1 MFPQKVA
8 QALGLSRPVRDF
20 NPDYLVKDSV
30 KTCPVQ
36 GPVWF
41 TQYLKAEI
49 TISECLAAQFSHITM
64 SKRFAESEGAR
75 EGDRAYNKRQKPLQP
90 PEQVVE
96 IFSARQLQDLLVF
109 RQDDVDQIR
118 NGNKNHTRL
127 TTSG

>member
-1 MFPQKVA
+1 
-8 QALGLSRPVRDF
+8 
-20 NPDYLVKDSV
+20 
-30 KTCPVQ
+30 
-36 GPVWF
+36 
-41 TQYLKAEI
+41 
-49 TISECLAAQFSHITM
+49 M
-64 SKRFAESEGAR
+64 SKRFAESDGAR